1 MNIQYKYFPL
11 SRFLD
16 DAVENGVENIELWG
30 AAPHFYFPEMSFRE
44 IQNTRHEIE
53 RRGLKLI
60 CLTPEQCV
68 YPVNLASESRETR
81 RRSLRFFEDS
91 IRIAAELGTN
101 KVLVTTGTGYF
112 DQSDRQEAWNR
123 AAENAPPEIYRNS
136 GNVPGQTE
144 RIQ

>member
-1 MNIQYKYFPL
+1 MKLKRNQIAVMNIQYKYFPL

-60 CLTPEQCV
+60 CLTPE
-68 YPVNLASESRETR
+68 PTL
-81 RRSLRFFEDS
+81 F
-91 IRIAAELGTN
+91 
-101 KVLVTTGTGYF
+101 
-112 DQSDRQEAWNR
+112 
-123 AAENAPPEIYRNS
+123 
-136 GNVPGQTE
+136 
-144 RIQ
+144 